1 MVEHV
6 VLLRLK
12 PEVPRADGD
21 DLLSRLRGLPAT
33 VPAIQ
38 VLQCGWNFIPER
50 AQGYDLALRVRLAD
64 REQLAAYRSHPD
76 HLRVL
81 SVIQE
86 RCAEILAV
94 DFEI

>member
-1 MVEHV
+1 MVEHL

-12 PEVPRADGD
+12 PGRAHSDGD
-21 DLLSRLRGLPAT
+21 DLLARLRGLPAT
-33 VPAIQ
+33 VAAIDA
-38 VLQCGWNFIPER
+38 LQCGWNFSPER
-50 AQGYDLALRVRLAD
+50 AHGYDLALRVRLAD